1 MGDTEELRDQPIGKT
16 WSDDWAAAEE
26 KAAARHE
33 QQTEKAAAAAGEQS
47 DEAQHRSEESLG
59 SGTEEDESGHSKA
72 GSGEGSEQT
81 DSSSQSGEESH
92 GGDDQELGGQREVP
106 RDGGLQR
113 EQGTGVLSDSDRL
126 KAIKKEASALGLE
139 FEGQTILTKERAS
152 FREEKRNIRAKLAAE
167 RERFENETRDVE
179 ARIVDNNEK
188 AARLQT
194 AIEANDLD
202 GIAEAMGVES
212 WNHLTEQAL
221 KRKLNPE
228 HKELMSLRRQKRE
241 GELQLDKQKKLAE
254 QQQAQG
260 KQAQARET
268 YRGSIVTQ
276 TEKSKKYK
284 KFADDPMFIA
294 GVLKHQEKNW
304 DGEETISVDEAS
316 ELALKDARLIY
327 DRLHSRFGGQAA
339 SQPENQ
345 SADGTKSVEKPGR
358 NTPPKTVSHSEVAD
372 ASGTDDSGDFDE
384 AAWVRKWST
393 PIKNSV
399 VQT

>member
-1 MGDTEELRDQPIGKT
+1 MGDVNEIHDQPIGKT
-16 WSDDWAAAEE
+16 WSEDWAAAEE
-26 KAAARHE
+26 KAAAYHGE
-33 QQTEKAAAAAGEQS
+33 QSDKAAAAAGENS

-59 SGTEEDESGHSKA
+59 SGTEEDESGDSEA
-72 GSGEGSEQT
+72 GSGEGSEQA

-92 GGDDQELGGQREVP
+92 GGDEQELGGQREVS

-113 EQGTGVLSDSDRL
+113 EQQVLNDSDRL
-126 KAIKKEASALGLE
+126 KAVKVEAAALGLE

-167 RERFENETRDVE
+167 RERFENESRDVV
-179 ARIVDNNEK
+179 ARIEENNEK
-188 AARLQT
+188 STRLQT

-202 GIAEAMGVES
+202 GIATAMGVES

-228 HKELMSLRRQKRE
+228 HKELMALRRQKRE
-241 GELQLDKQKKLAE
+241 GELQLEKQKKLAE

-260 KQAQARET
+260 AQAKARTQYRET
-268 YRGSIVTQ
+268 IVAQTQ
-276 TEKSKKYK
+276 KSKKYK
-284 KFADDPMFIA
+284 QFADDPMFIA
-294 GVLKHQEKNW
+294 GVVKHQEKNW
-304 DGEETISVDEAS
+304 DGEETISVGEAS

-345 SADGTKSVEKPGR
+345 SADGTQSVEKSGR
-358 NTPPKTVSHSEVAD
+358 STPPKTVSHSEVAD
-372 ASGTDDSGDFDE
+372 ASGNADDSGEFDE
-384 AAWVRKWST
+384 AAWLRKWST